1 LFPTQKVLIL
11 KYMIKLDVQIG
22 DIILMG
28 RFKNKKVK
36 VKSIDYDE
44 FGMPIIN
51 GKPGCTFRMVTN
63 PRK

>member
-1 LFPTQKVLIL
+1 MFPTQKVLIL

-51 GKPGCTFRMVTN
+51 GKPGCTFRMVIN

>member
-1 LFPTQKVLIL
+1 
-11 KYMIKLDVQIG
+11 MIKLDVQIG